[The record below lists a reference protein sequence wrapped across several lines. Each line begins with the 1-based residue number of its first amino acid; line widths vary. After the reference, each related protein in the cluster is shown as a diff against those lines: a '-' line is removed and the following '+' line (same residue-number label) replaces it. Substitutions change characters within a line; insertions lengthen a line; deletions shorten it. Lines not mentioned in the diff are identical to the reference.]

1 MPGPP
6 NSNYAQSNSASS
18 NGMSDG
24 AMRSTTNTADLMDF
38 DETGAIAES
47 GNHEKLVHTD
57 FYNDFG
63 DLFDNI
69 QL

>member
-1 MPGPP
+1 MPGPQ
-6 NSNYAQSNSASS
+6 NCNYVQSNSTSS

-24 AMRSTTNTADLMDF
+24 VMRSTTNTADLMDL
-38 DETGAIAES
+38 DEGGAIAES

-57 FYNDFG
+57 FYNDFD
-63 DLFDNI
+63 DLFDNV